1 MGGLG
6 KRRQIAGWKPNFLVF
21 ANHASGG
28 LEIPRRYY
36 SYQWSAWKRLGSQ
49 QGILPSLRYCLLAD
63 SAQYFVTFR
72 KHYTYMSDFLLK

>member
-36 SYQWSAWKRLGSQ
+36 SYQWSAWKRLGRSKE
-49 QGILPSLRYCLLAD
+49 
-63 SAQYFVTFR
+63 F
-72 KHYTYMSDFLLK
+72 FLLLDIVFLPTRLNIL